1 MKFVIDKSKMNA
13 NKYKSGKRSKTTGVV
28 LHHTAGNNPGDW
40 KILSGQSERQ
50 VSIHFWIPDYADSDG
65 HKYITDKGEYIIYQ
79 LLPIDQ
85 IGWHTGKAITGWGN
99 SYTVGIEIGNLGN
112 GVDKFEKAQV
122 EAVKVCLAE
131 IENELRL
138 ELPLKTHAEIALPKG
153 RKIDPHYT
161 FPSQAMKDFIV
172 SHKVGQT
179 ADNVVI
185 NPTPTPQPKPKPI
198 SNVIEK
204 GSKGELVKKAQ
215 TLLNKHGYNLV
226 VDGDFGDKTD
236 AAVKSFQLSKNLVV
250 DGIVGKNTWAAL
262 EAAPVALKPIL
273 TRVLKIDKSGADVK
287 VLQQLLNNHGYGL
300 KVDGRFGKL
309 THRAVMD
316 YQSKNKL
323 SVDGKVEKNT
333 ATKLGFIWK
342 G

>member
-1 MKFVIDKSKMNA
+1 MKFIIDKSYMNA

-40 KILSGQSERQ
+40 KILTGASERK

-65 HKYITDKGEYIIYQ
+65 HKYITAAGEYIIYQ

-112 GVDKFEKAQV
+112 GIDKFEEAQV

-131 IENELRL
+131 IENSLGL
-138 ELPLKTHAEIALPKG
+138 ELSLKTHQEIALPKG

-161 FPSQAMKDFIV
+161 FPSELMKQYILNHKLGQAHD
-172 SHKVGQT
+172 S
-179 ADNVVI
+179 VVI
-185 NPTPTPQPKPKPI
+185 NPTPTPQPQPS
-198 SNVIEK
+198 SNVLRK
-204 GSKGELVKKAQ
+204 GSKGELVKKLQ
-215 TLLNKHGYNLV
+215 NLLNKHRFIV
-226 VDGDFGDKTD
+226 SVDGDFGPKTE
-236 AAVKSFQLSKNLVV
+236 AAVIAFQIFKKLSV
-250 DGIVGKNTWAAL
+250 DGIVGKNTWKAL
-262 EAAPVALKPIL
+262 EAATEPQKHIL
-273 TRVLKIDKSGADVK
+273 TRVLKIDRSGGDVK
-287 VLQQLLNNHGYGL
+287 VLQQLLNQHGYGL
-300 KVDGRFGKL
+300 KVDGQFGRL
-309 THRAVMD
+309 THRAVMN
-316 YQSKNKL
+316 YQSKNRL
-323 SVDGKVEKNT
+323 SVDGKVGQKT